1 MPPPFSDR
9 FFGGR
14 SEILVT
20 LFLLV
25 TPRTWGAQFAP
36 AREVS
41 RTSIYRFVA
50 LKSEASNISLETF
63 LVKVLQGFR
72 TTFSKLDPKKTEF
85 FWPKAAQ
92 FGHRN
97 FFENFEFFVCWIFL
111 EGVFFSVCWYV
122 SVSPV
127 CYFLGRYAVSGSEL
141 KCMRQPKSENGYI

>member
-1 MPPPFSDR
+1 MPPPFSDG

-20 LFLLV
+20 LFLQV

-41 RTSIYRFVA
+41 RTCTHHFVV

-63 LVKVLQGFR
+63 LVKVLQWVR
-72 TTFSKLDPKKTEF
+72 TTFPKLDPKKTEF

-111 EGVFFSVCWYV
+111 EGVIFSVCWYV

-127 CYFLGRYAVSGSEL
+127 CYFLGRYAVSGSE
-141 KCMRQPKSENGYI
+141 